1 MLNEFIVLLMHL
13 RLLVV
18 LILQQQKREVAQV
31 ALVTNLEELNK
42 ILLRTVNPDP
52 TLYATYVLTELSILK
67 QEFLTFFSLLYLGL
81 RQFLNLLLRNECLLL
96 LLLKLFYIES
106 CLGSLLFE
114 DSHILIAQLIEL
126 VMNELG
132 HGEFNVVKI
141 LMQEVHILDLI

>member
-1 MLNEFIVLLMHL
+1 MHL

-52 TLYATYVLTELSILK
+52 TLDATYVLTELSILK

>member
-1 MLNEFIVLLMHL
+1 MHL

-31 ALVTNLEELNK
+31 ALITNLEELNK

-52 TLYATYVLTELSILK
+52 TLDATYVLTELSILK

>member
-52 TLYATYVLTELSILK
+52 TLDATYVLTELSILK

>member
-1 MLNEFIVLLMHL
+1 MNEFIVLLMHL

-31 ALVTNLEELNK
+31 ALITNLEELNK

-52 TLYATYVLTELSILK
+52 TLDATYVLTELSILK

>member
-1 MLNEFIVLLMHL
+1 MHL

>member
-1 MLNEFIVLLMHL
+1 LNEFIVLLMHL

-52 TLYATYVLTELSILK
+52 TLDATYVLTELSILK

>member
-31 ALVTNLEELNK
+31 ALITNLEELNK

-52 TLYATYVLTELSILK
+52 TLDATYVLTELSILK

>member
-52 TLYATYVLTELSILK
+52 TLDATYVLSELSILK

>member
-1 MLNEFIVLLMHL
+1 MNEFIVLLMHL

-52 TLYATYVLTELSILK
+52 TLDATYVLTELSILK

>member
-1 MLNEFIVLLMHL
+1 VLNEFIVLLMHL

-52 TLYATYVLTELSILK
+52 TLDATYVLSELSILK